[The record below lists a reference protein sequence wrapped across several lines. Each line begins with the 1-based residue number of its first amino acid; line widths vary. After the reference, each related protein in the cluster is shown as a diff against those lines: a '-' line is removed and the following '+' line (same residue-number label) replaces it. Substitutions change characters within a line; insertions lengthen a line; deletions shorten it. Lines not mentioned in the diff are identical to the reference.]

1 MYDNAHE
8 NGSDNRDFGDL
19 TKMKETIDLQ
29 QFPFAENEKKYYSTM
44 VTFHLICGY
53 VSGIKLF
60 LITFQFNLFSMEL
73 LT

>member
-29 QFPFAENEKKYYSTM
+29 QFPFAENEKNTILWYHGDIPSDLW
-44 VTFHLICGY
+44 VCIR
-53 VSGIKLF
+53 
-60 LITFQFNLFSMEL
+60 N
-73 LT
+73 